1 MTKNP
6 YEVLGV
12 SPNASEEEIKKAYR
26 ELSRKYHPDANVD
39 NPLRDLAEEKFKEVQ
54 EAYDEIMKEQMV
66 FQDMLWDFNQL
77 KPSEC
82 DKKQRYMKEV
92 FAECGENC
100 YIELPF
106 HANWGGHH
114 VHFGSGIYANSNL
127 TLVDDGHI
135 YIGDKA
141 MFGPNV
147 TIATASHPINPEL
160 RDRGLQFNKDVY
172 VGENTWIGA
181 GVIIVPGVRIGS
193 NTVIGAGSIV
203 TKDIPDN
210 VIAVGNPCRVLRN
223 VSEKDYEFFY
233 KSERIDWENL

>member
-1 MTKNP
+1 MTQ
-6 YEVLGV
+6 YERMEKGLIYD
-12 SPNASEEEIKKAYR
+12 PA
-26 ELSRKYHPDANVD
+26 DA
-39 NPLRDLAEEKFKEVQ
+39 A
-54 EAYDEIMKEQMV
+54 IMKEQVV
-66 FQDMLWDFNQL
+66 FQDMLWSFNQL
-77 KPSEC
+77 KPTEY
-82 DKKQRYMKEV
+82 DKKQKYMKEV

-135 YIGDKA
+135 YIGDKV

-147 TIATASHPINPEL
+147 MIATAGHPINPEL
-160 RDRGLQFNKDVY
+160 RERGLQFNKDVY
-172 VGENTWIGA
+172 IGENTWIG
-181 GVIIVPGVRIGS
+181 GNVVILPGVHIGK
-193 NTVIGAGSIV
+193 NTVIGAGSVV

-223 VSEKDYEFFY
+223 VSEHDHEFFY
-233 KSERIDWENL
+233 QSERIDWENL